1 MEILLEDRDIV
12 VIAKPAGMA
21 SQETP
26 GGNDCVTALREHTGG
41 EVYPVHRLDTGA
53 RGVMV
58 YAKTKPAAAFL
69 SKEIAEGRFHKE
81 YAALVH
87 GAPVPAEGTMEDW
100 LFKDRSNKTFV
111 VKRERR
117 GVKKALLDYR
127 METTFETAKYGTL
140 SLVRVTLR
148 TGRTHQ
154 IRVQFASRGWPLL
167 GDGKYGAKDNAPL
180 LGLASVHLAFRHP
193 ATGEEMTFKLEA
205 DPFAEGIEN
214 RAECGERRV
223 ECGERSAERHRS
235 VMDFVP

>member
-1 MEILLEDRDIV
+1 MEILFEDAQIA

-26 GGNDCVTALREHTGG
+26 GGNDCVTALREHTCG
-41 EVYPVHRLDTGA
+41 EIYPVHRLDTAA

-58 YAKTKPAAAFL
+58 YAKTKQSAAFL

-87 GAPVPAEGTMEDW
+87 GAPAPAEGAMGDW
-100 LFKDRSNKTFV
+100 LFKDKSNKTFV
-111 VKRERR
+111 VKRERK

-127 METTFETAKYGTL
+127 VEQTFETARYGAL

-167 GDGKYGAKDNAPL
+167 GDGKYGAKDNAPF
-180 LGLASVHLAFRHP
+180 LGLASVRLAFRHP
-193 ATGEEMTFKLEA
+193 VTGEATAFGWE
-205 DPFAEGIEN
+205 PGFAEKMKE
-214 RAECGERRV
+214 ER
-223 ECGERSAERHRS
+223 
-235 VMDFVP
+235 